1 MLIQRITASLKI
13 RLILLVLGIFA
24 ALYLVFLY
32 FANSFLNTIEQD
44 LAEKL
49 VRQQASITQERAL
62 NYFNRD
68 QNLLEVGMAS
78 GAFQRYMKDPQD
90 NAAVAEAHEKLNQAC
105 TIINCYGWFI
115 FSHRTLTGHDWNQS
129 FDRIV
134 TESIEL
140 DRDSWYTDLIASG
153 KDIFIDSSTHP
164 VTLRQGAFLD
174 IIVRENGRLLGI
186 VGTYI
191 AIEQITQGILNHPSE
206 GVTNVLLD
214 NNRIIRAFSD
224 SNPRGQSNA
233 LLRVIQNK
241 PTKEIFPGLSQGEK
255 ASFDT
260 NSSNQAETLS
270 LYTVKIDGI
279 SYLAAF
285 YYIEGLDWYA
295 VSLFSLDQVQERF
308 DTLPVISTALIIL
321 LLFILLSVYI
331 LNQQLVSPIVA
342 INRVVKGISNGD
354 YGKRVTGIK
363 TDVLKNLGDGI
374 NSMASHIASN
384 VSDIEK
390 KNHELEHL
398 IEVANKANKAK
409 SIFLSNMSHE
419 LRTPLNA
426 VLGFAKF
433 GQEAKNIHDK
443 SDYLDKIEGAGGH
456 LLQVINDIL
465 DFNKIELNEL
475 RLEET
480 PFKLNKVIHKVLSIC
495 QVKAQAK
502 GLHLIFDI
510 STNIPKT
517 LFGDPLRIEQ
527 VLINLI
533 NNAAKFTESGDIRLR
548 VDAETVSE
556 DEVLIYMSVQDTGIG
571 MSKEQQQ
578 KLFKPFTQA
587 DESITRKYGGT
598 GLGLA
603 ISKQLVEKMGGDIT
617 VESKEGVGSTFS
629 FHIKL
634 NYSVNAI
641 TQDKQITNYNLSH
654 LQRLTQ
660 NLEVL
665 MVEDIELNQTIALG
679 IVEPLDMNVTVV
691 NNGQRAV
698 EAAQSSSFSLILM
711 DIQMP
716 VMDGMTATRLIR
728 EFDKDIAIIGLSAYG
743 TKQDAD
749 EAMEAGMNAYLTKP
763 VNQAELF
770 STIFS
775 LLYKKSAPHAMGE

>member
-1 MLIQRITASLKI
+1 MIQRITASLKI

-32 FANSFLNTIEQD
+32 FANSFINTIEQD

-49 VRQQASITQERAL
+49 VRQQVSVTQERAL

-68 QNLLEVGMAS
+68 QKLLETGLAS
-78 GAFQRYMKDPQD
+78 EAFQRFMKNPEDP
-90 NAAVAEAHEKLNQAC
+90 ALVATAQEKLNQAC
-105 TIINCYGWFI
+105 EIITCYGWFI
-115 FSHRTLTGHDWNQS
+115 FSHRTLTGYDWNQS
-129 FDRIV
+129 FDQV
-134 TESIEL
+134 VSEAIEL
-140 DRDSWYTDLIASG
+140 DRDAWYTDLIASG
-153 KDIFIDSSTHP
+153 KDVYIDSSYHP

-174 IIVRENGRLLGI
+174 IIVRENGRLLGL

-206 GVTNVLLD
+206 GVTNILLD
-214 NNRIIRAFSD
+214 NNRIVQGFAGQYNDVRA
-224 SNPRGQSNA
+224 NQ
-233 LLRVIQNK
+233 LLGVIQEK
-241 PTKEIFPGLSQGEK
+241 SASEVFPGISQLVKTPYTQNSPAPLSD
-255 ASFDT
+255 A
-260 NSSNQAETLS
+260 A
-270 LYTVKIDGI
+270 LYTVKIEGT
-279 SYLAAF
+279 SYLASF
-285 YYIEGLDWYA
+285 QYIEGLDWYA

-308 DTLPVISTALIIL
+308 DTLPVISTALL
-321 LLFILLSVYI
+321 VLVLFIFLSIYI
-331 LNQQLVSPIVA
+331 LNQQLISPIVSVNNVIRSIA
-342 INRVVKGISNGD
+342 KGD
-354 YGKRVTGIK
+354 YSKRVSGIE

-374 NSMASHIASN
+374 NTMASRIASN
-384 VSDIEK
+384 VSDIED
-390 KNHELEHL
+390 KNKELESL

-433 GQEAKNIHDK
+433 GKDAKTIDDK
-443 SDYLDKIEGAGGH
+443 STYLDKIEDAGGH

-480 PFKLNKVIHKVLSIC
+480 PFKLTRVIHKVLSIC
-495 QVKAQAK
+495 QVKAEAK
-502 GLHLIFDI
+502 GLSLIFDVAPD
-510 STNIPKT
+510 IPKT
-517 LFGDPLRIEQ
+517 LIGDPLRIEQ

-533 NNAAKFTESGDIRLR
+533 NNAAKFTEQGDIRLS
-548 VDAETVSE
+548 VKAEVQSD
-556 DEVLIYMSVQDTGIG
+556 DEVFVYMSVADTGIG
-571 MSKEQQQ
+571 MSHVQQQ

-603 ISKQLVEKMGGDIT
+603 ISKQLIDKMEGDIS
-617 VESKEGVGSTFS
+617 VDSKEGEGSTFS
-629 FHIKL
+629 FYLKL
-634 NYSVNAI
+634 KYTTQAI
-641 TQDKQITNYNLSH
+641 TPEKQVPTYNLEH
-654 LQRLTQ
+654 LQQLTAGIP
-660 NLEVL
+660 VL
-665 MVEDIELNQTIALG
+665 MVEDIELNRTIALG
-679 IVEPLDMNVTVV
+679 ILEPLKMNLVV
-691 NNGQRAV
+691 VENGQKAL
-698 EAAQSSSFSLILM
+698 EAAKHASYALILM

-728 EFDKDIAIIGLSAYG
+728 EFDQQTAIIGLSAYG

-749 EAMEAGMNAYLTKP
+749 EALDAGMNAYLTKP

-775 LLYKKSAPHAMGE
+775 LLYDKSSQQAIGE